1 MVSFFLVFF
10 GFIGFMGGVF
20 VSAFAGSFISVGV
33 DDFVRFA
40 VFSEDRVAVLVFFNA
55 DVAGVSDGFGA

>member
-1 MVSFFLVFF
+1 VVGFFLVFF

-33 DDFVRFA
+33 NDFVGFA
-40 VFSEDRVAVLVFFNA
+40 FTV
-55 DVAGVSDGFGA
+55 